1 MTSPK
6 NNIDTYIGFALK
18 EYRVIANKSL
28 KDIGNYIGV
37 SFQQMQK
44 YEKGVNKLSGNY
56 IFKISKYLNT
66 PVEKF
71 FPNSSQRELQE
82 NQKSFESNSIKDS
95 ELTNLIKNYSAI
107 KQKEIR
113 KKVLDLIKALADC

>member
-1 MTSPK
+1 MTSPR
-6 NNIDTYIGFALK
+6 NNIDTYLGFALK
-18 EYRVIANKSL
+18 EHRVIANKSL

-56 IFKISKYLNT
+56 IFQISKYLNT

-71 FPNSSQRELQE
+71 FPNSSQYELQE
-82 NQKSFESNSIKDS
+82 NQKVFESNSIRDS

-113 KKVLDLIKALADC
+113 KKVLDLLKALADC